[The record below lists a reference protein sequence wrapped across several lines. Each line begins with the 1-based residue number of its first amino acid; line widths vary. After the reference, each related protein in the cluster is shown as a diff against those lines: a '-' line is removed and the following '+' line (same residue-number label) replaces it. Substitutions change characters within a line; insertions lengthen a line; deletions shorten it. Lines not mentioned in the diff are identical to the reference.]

1 MRFRKKSQGGGSAP
15 KNVRFI
21 HTGDWQLGMTRH
33 FLEEEAQARFT
44 QARFDAVRA
53 IGKLAQE
60 EHASFVLVCG
70 DVFESNLVDR
80 KTVLRALEAMASI
93 PVPVFLL
100 PGNHDPLDAASVF
113 RSSTFKSKK
122 PPNVRLLADTKP
134 VAIEPGVELVGA
146 PWHTKRPLADLVS
159 QAVNQIPR
167 STGVIRIVAGHGD
180 LDSLSPNQDNPA
192 LISSREVERAISE
205 ELIHYVALGERHS
218 VTRGSDTD
226 RVWFSG
232 TPEATDYLEE
242 KSGCAL
248 IVDVSPSQ
256 CQVQEKKT
264 GSWQFVHRSFEFS
277 ADIDVGQL
285 ESFLK
290 DTVNKDKT
298 IVRLGLKGV
307 LSLEGKARLD
317 ELIQEHQN
325 LYAAIVVWERVSN
338 IVLKPTDLDLEKLSL
353 SGFAK
358 EALAK
363 LQVMASDPSCDRAM
377 AQDAICLMYRLSRGK
392 SS

>member
-1 MRFRKKSQGGGSAP
+1 
-15 KNVRFI
+15 
-21 HTGDWQLGMTRH
+21 MTRH

-70 DVFESNLVDR
+70 DVFESNLVER

-93 PVPVFLL
+93 SVPVFLL

-113 RSSTFKSKK
+113 RSSTFESKK
-122 PPNVRLLADTKP
+122 PPNVHLLADTKP

-146 PWHTKRPLADLVS
+146 PWHTKRPLTDLVS

-167 STGVIRIVAGHGD
+167 SAGVIRIVAGHGD

-192 LISSREVERAISE
+192 LISSREVELAIRE
-205 ELIHYVALGERHS
+205 GLIHYVALGERHS

-248 IVDVSPSQ
+248 IVDLSPSQ
-256 CQVQEKKT
+256 CQVHERKT
-264 GSWQFVHRSFEFS
+264 GSWQFVHRSLEFS
-277 ADIDVGQL
+277 TDADINQL

-307 LSLEGKARLD
+307 LSLEGRARLD

-325 LYAAIVVWERVSN
+325 LFAAIVVWERESN

-358 EALAK
+358 EAPSVSCIGFRGASHNDTPSLAHHE
-363 LQVMASDPSCDRAM
+363 LPGCE
-377 AQDAICLMYRLSRGK
+377 LG
-392 SS
+392 